1 MNHKYISWNIYIVP
15 SNVNSNIGLNREPT
29 KLLRSSTSTSLGN
42 DNENL
47 SGLLHVLISS
57 ISYLWYANLPFLIDS
72 SIKM

>member
-42 DNENL
+42 DNENFIGRL
-47 SGLLHVLISS
+47 DVPLSS
-57 ISYLWYANLPFLIDS
+57 ISYLWYENFTFLIDS